1 MINGNWF
8 SVNIHLLLC
17 YTHVNISEKY
27 KQLALTSTTTTIMIS
42 KELHSRKCIIVFGFL
57 MLNYFVGFSQSAS
70 DVPHLNRAFH
80 KLFTGDELS
89 TIIDED
95 PLRMERLNFYLT
107 QSFTVELVNCSE
119 CEVDYEDLFNH
130 SLFNMYENEALR
142 LADETYEFVYRG
154 KYRIRLLPSNVMST
168 EIGNISIY
176 ELIHGIPFRD
186 FPVWVIS
193 GNDDI
198 DFQKAEVY
206 SWSEDFPKE
215 YKAILT
221 STNMLK
227 IRYTQ
232 FKELSNERKVMLL
245 QSENGC
251 FIIDNEIINF

>member
-1 MINGNWF
+1 MSATKCLVAAGF
-8 SVNIHLLLC
+8 LLLIC
-17 YTHVNISEKY
+17 
-27 KQLALTSTTTTIMIS
+27 
-42 KELHSRKCIIVFGFL
+42 
-57 MLNYFVGFSQSAS
+57 FVSFPQTAS

-95 PLRMERLNFYLT
+95 PLRMERLNFYLI
-107 QSFTVELVNCSE
+107 QSFNVELVSCGE

-154 KYRIRLLPSNVMST
+154 KYRIRLLPLNVVST

-176 ELIHGIPFRD
+176 ELVHGVPYRD
-186 FPVWVIS
+186 FPVWVLT
-193 GNDDI
+193 GNDDV
-198 DFQKAEVY
+198 DFTNYKAQVY
-206 SWSEDFPKE
+206 NWSEDFPKE
-215 YKAILT
+215 FKAILT
-221 STNMLK
+221 STDMIK
-227 IRYTQ
+227 IRFTQ
-232 FKELSNERKVMLL
+232 FKELSSERKEMLI